1 MGGDASPDTPNEDY
15 YLSHWSRVYRE
26 DPSQL
31 DREWHIGYDQ
41 ALAAILPFVN
51 RASAGAARRDD
62 AGAASTSGNNNDG
75 DGDDNVKVSANNIKV
90 SANNHGLV
98 VDVGCGSSS
107 MGHTLWNDF
116 SFGRLVLTDVD
127 PGILRTMNE
136 RFGTDG
142 DGTGD
147 DDASSTQ
154 QHRTPRRTVRC
165 EVADARDMPCIATD
179 TAAVVI
185 DKGTLDALS
194 GDSHKLAMLRECARM
209 CDFDNGGI
217 ILSVSF
223 AAAARVGLLAR
234 ATARLGLDSKIT
246 AVTRVV
252 ADGDPRYGHAAVFV
266 SVIGKNLTDVT
277 LGRCE
282 LTETVLGRVARCGSV
297 IEDEPPDS
305 GDELTL
311 FDDEG

>member
-1 MGGDASPDTPNEDY
+1 
-15 YLSHWSRVYRE
+15 
-26 DPSQL
+26 
-31 DREWHIGYDQ
+31 
-41 ALAAILPFVN
+41 
-51 RASAGAARRDD
+51 
-62 AGAASTSGNNNDG
+62 
-75 DGDDNVKVSANNIKV
+75 V

-116 SFGRLVLTDVD
+116 RFGHLVLTDVD
-127 PGILRTMNE
+127 PGILRTMHE

-142 DGTGD
+142 DSTGD
-147 DDASSTQ
+147 DDASSKQ
-154 QHRTPRRTVRC
+154 HHRTPRHTVRC
-165 EVADARDMPCIATD
+165 EVADARDMPAISTAT
-179 TAAVVI
+179 ASVVI

-234 ATARLGLDSKIT
+234 ATAELGLDSNVT

-266 SVIGKNLTDVT
+266 SVIGKNLTDVE

-282 LTETVLGRVARCGSV
+282 LTETVMGRVARCGSV

-311 FDDEG
+311 FDEG

>member
-31 DREWHIGYDQ
+31 DREWHCGYSE

-62 AGAASTSGNNNDG
+62 AGAASTSGNNTNG
-75 DGDDNVKVSANNIKV
+75 DGDDNIKV

-116 SFGRLVLTDVD
+116 RFGHLVLTDVD
-127 PGILRTMNE
+127 PGILRTMHE

-142 DGTGD
+142 DSTGD
-147 DDASSTQ
+147 DDASSKQ
-154 QHRTPRRTVRC
+154 HHRTPRHTVRC
-165 EVADARDMPCIATD
+165 EVADARDMPAISTD

-234 ATARLGLDSKIT
+234 ATARLGLDSNVT

-252 ADGDPRYGHAAVFV
+252 ANGDPRYGHAAVFV
-266 SVIGKNLTDVT
+266 SVIGKNLADVA
-277 LGRCE
+277 LERCE

-311 FDDEG
+311 FDEG